1 MSMGNEGVPF
11 TMPVE
16 PAGSGNYGNNG
27 GFGWGGDG
35 AIWLIILFLIWGNN
49 GWGNNGWNNGGGAG
63 MQGTLTRADIC
74 SEFNFNGLENAV
86 RGIQQGICDST
97 YALNNSING
106 LGMNVMQGFHG
117 VDNAICNLGFATQ
130 VAMMQGQNALQAQL
144 AECCCNNRVGQMQI
158 QNQMA
163 SDTCAIQN
171 TIQNTTRDVLDNQ
184 NSNARAILDA
194 LNQNY
199 IRSLETENQSL
210 RLSASQQAQNAVLM
224 AAMDANKADILR
236 RTGNDCPIPAYVVPN
251 PNCCYGNPC
260 GVSYNNAAGCCNG

>member
-117 VDNAICNLGFATQ
+117 VDNAICSLGVTVCNSIITNGLGLRFGKKAADSS
-130 VAMMQGQNALQAQL
+130 VPVHGMVIYHQL
-144 AECCCNNRVGQMQI
+144 
-158 QNQMA
+158 
-163 SDTCAIQN
+163 
-171 TIQNTTRDVLDNQ
+171 
-184 NSNARAILDA
+184 
-194 LNQNY
+194 
-199 IRSLETENQSL
+199 
-210 RLSASQQAQNAVLM
+210 
-224 AAMDANKADILR
+224 
-236 RTGNDCPIPAYVVPN
+236 VVR
-251 PNCCYGNPC
+251 
-260 GVSYNNAAGCCNG
+260 